1 MNRIAITFLLC
12 CVFVAGCGYGEVSP
26 KSYEI
31 AKSLYNISNRKLS
44 DQLDKVKGHINQATE
59 NEEISS
65 TEAKWLRAIA
75 QKAERGDWK
84 RAMQDARRM
93 MEDQI
98 DK

>member
-1 MNRIAITFLLC
+1 MNRSAIIFLLC
-12 CVFVAGCGYGEVSP
+12 CISFVGCGYGEVSP

-44 DQLDKVKGHINQATE
+44 NRVEKVQDQIHLATE

-65 TEAKWLRAIA
+65 SEAKWLQAIA
-75 QKAERGDWK
+75 QKAENGDWK
-84 RAMQDARRM
+84 RAMRDARRM